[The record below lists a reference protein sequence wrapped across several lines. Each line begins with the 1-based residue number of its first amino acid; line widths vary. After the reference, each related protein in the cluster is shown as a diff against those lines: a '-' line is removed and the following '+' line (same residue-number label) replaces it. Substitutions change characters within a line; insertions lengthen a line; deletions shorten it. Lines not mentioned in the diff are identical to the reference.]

1 MPVDEIYRDETIE
14 LDGAEF
20 VGCRFE
26 GCDLVYRGGELP
38 RRVEENTFRDCR
50 WRLEDAAGRTVRFM
64 AALHGGLDGHGE
76 KIVERTFEHIRGP
89 SVERSGERG

>member
-1 MPVDEIYRDETIE
+1 MPVQERFEDETVE
-14 LDGAEF
+14 LDGGEF
-20 VGCRFE
+20 VGCTFE

-64 AALHGGLDGHGE
+64 SALYRGLGDHGE
-76 KIVERTFEHIRGP
+76 TLVERTFDHIRGEQP
-89 SVERSGERG
+89 EQPR